1 MTSKTILVTGCSA
14 GGIGAAI
21 ASALASKNQNHH
33 HVFATAR
40 DPSKIP
46 EALSSLPN
54 VSVIRLDV
62 CEPDSI
68 REAVQAVADQGKE
81 LDVLVN
87 NAGGGYAMPLLDV
100 DIDKAKQLYDVN
112 VWGPLRA
119 VQAFSKLLIARRGRV
134 VNISTCGA
142 VVNTPWIGAYSS
154 SKAALTNLSET
165 LRLELAPLGVTVVA
179 IMLGV
184 IDSHF
189 HQNDQFDLPSGSLY
203 APIEKIIAGWA
214 SGESKPK
221 GMPAEKFAPTIVDDI
236 IGDGKAGVVWRGPN
250 AGSIKFLAQ
259 FAPQSV
265 NDAAMSYTQGLKE
278 LKAHHDGS
286 NQA

>member
-21 ASALASKNQNHH
+21 ASALAAKNH

-46 EALSSLPN
+46 ESLSALSN
-54 VSVIRLDV
+54 VSVLRLDV
-62 CEPDSI
+62 CEPASI
-68 REAVQAVADQGKE
+68 REAVQAVADGGKE

-189 HQNDQFDLPSGSLY
+189 HQNDQFDLPPGSLY

-221 GMPAEKFAPTIVDDI
+221 GVPAEKFALTIVDDI
-236 IGDGKAGVVWRGPN
+236 VGEGKAGLVWRGPN
-250 AGSIKFLAQ
+250 AGSIKYLAQ

-278 LKAHHDGS
+278 LKAHHDGNS
-286 NQA
+286 QA

>member
-21 ASALASKNQNHH
+21 ASALAAKNH

-46 EALSSLPN
+46 ESLSALSN
-54 VSVIRLDV
+54 VSVLRLDV
-62 CEPDSI
+62 CEPASI
-68 REAVQAVADQGKE
+68 REAVQTVADAGTE

-119 VQAFSKLLIARRGRV
+119 VQAFSKLLIARRGR
-134 VNISTCGA
+134 
-142 VVNTPWIGAYSS
+142 
-154 SKAALTNLSET
+154 
-165 LRLELAPLGVTVVA
+165 PLPPERPVR
-179 IMLGV
+179 
-184 IDSHF
+184 
-189 HQNDQFDLPSGSLY
+189 PPPGSLY

-221 GMPAEKFAPTIVDDI
+221 GVPAEKFALTIVDDI
-236 IGDGKAGVVWRGPN
+236 VGEGKAGLVWRGPN
-250 AGSIKFLAQ
+250 AGSIKYLAQ

-278 LKAHHDGS
+278 LKAHHDGNS
-286 NQA
+286 KA